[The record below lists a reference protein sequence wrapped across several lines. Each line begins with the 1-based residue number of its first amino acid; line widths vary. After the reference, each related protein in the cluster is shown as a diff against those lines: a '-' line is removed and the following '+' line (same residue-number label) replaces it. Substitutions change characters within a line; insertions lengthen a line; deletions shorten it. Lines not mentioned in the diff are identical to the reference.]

1 MTRHTR
7 RNCGCSRKRRGG
19 AATVFPLSY
28 FDGKPPLASVGPGR
42 DLLHAS
48 GLGVRPLIGPVTY
61 GFNGGRRTH
70 NKNSMRRKTKKGG
83 FYPSVMGNFTHA
95 ASKYIVPMTLYAGY
109 KMLKKSQQ
117 ASEKRRTRRT
127 RRR

>member
-1 MTRHTR
+1 MTRRTR
-7 RNCGCSRKRRGG
+7 RNCGCSRRRKGG

-48 GLGVRPLIGPVTY
+48 GLGVRPIIGPVKY
-61 GFNGGRRTH
+61 GFNGGRRKHST
-70 NKNSMRRKTKKGG
+70 RRKTKKGG
-83 FYPSVMGNFTHA
+83 FYPSVMGNFVHA
-95 ASKYIVPMTLYAGY
+95 TSKYIVPMTLYAGY

-117 ASEKRRTRRT
+117 KSQRRT